1 MHPQCVSFLQT
12 SLLSVSLVYFQFDI
26 ISYEFKNDWSSEIKK
41 MNFGTINI
49 LNSVQISTFRYH
61 LSSTV
66 VLQIIP
72 NF

>member
-12 SLLSVSLVYFQFDI
+12 SLLSVSLVYFQFHY
-26 ISYEFKNDWSSEIKK
+26 ISYEFKNDLSSEIKK
-41 MNFGTINI
+41 MNFGTINF

-66 VLQIIP
+66 VLQIIS

>member
-12 SLLSVSLVYFQFDI
+12 SLLSVSLVYFQFHY

-61 LSSTV
+61 LSSAV
-66 VLQIIP
+66 V
-72 NF
+72 